1 MKKKKRFMSLYPGF
15 LVHVHLFN
23 EMETSEKLASIDQ
36 ASNNYWHLCI
46 ICDLN
51 VFGRH
56 VLCYVFFLIN

>member
-1 MKKKKRFMSLYPGF
+1 MKKVICLSTEFF
-15 LVHVHLFN
+15 LVHVHPFN

-36 ASNNYWHLCI
+36 ASNSYWHLCI

-56 VLCYVFFLIN
+56 VLSYVFFLMK

>member
-1 MKKKKRFMSLYPGF
+1 MKKNDLCLSAQFF
-15 LVHVHLFN
+15 LAHVHLFN

-56 VLCYVFFLIN
+56 VLCYVFFLIK

>member
-1 MKKKKRFMSLYPGF
+1 MKKMIYVFLPNFF
-15 LVHVHLFN
+15 LVHVHPFN

-36 ASNNYWHLCI
+36 ASDSYWHLCI

-56 VLCYVFFLIN
+56 VLCYVFFLIK